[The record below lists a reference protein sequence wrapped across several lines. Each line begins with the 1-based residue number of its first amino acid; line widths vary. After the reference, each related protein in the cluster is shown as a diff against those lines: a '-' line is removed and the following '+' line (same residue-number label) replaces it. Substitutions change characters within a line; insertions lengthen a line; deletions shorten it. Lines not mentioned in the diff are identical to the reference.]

1 MNEQEIRELVQ
12 TLLGADASAP
22 AAVSCPS
29 PSPSPPPS
37 PAAPGAREVLVEAS
51 ARHLHLTDEAV
62 RKLFGPDATLGR
74 VRDLSQ
80 PGEYLSDKRVR
91 IVTPKGQI
99 DNVAVL
105 GPVRPAIQAELS
117 LTDGRALGLRLPVNL
132 SGDLTGAADVYLV
145 GTAGMLEAR
154 GCAIAARAHIHAT
167 PGDAARLG
175 IRDGQVVRVRVKG
188 RRPIVLEQILV
199 RVKETFDLAMHIDFD
214 EANACALEPGCM
226 GEILD

>member
-1 MNEQEIRELVQ
+1 MNEQEIRALVQ
-12 TLLGADASAP
+12 KMLGAEASP
-22 AAVSCPS
+22 LAAAICPG
-29 PSPSPPPS
+29 PS
-37 PAAPGAREVLVEAS
+37 PAPLGAREVPVEAS
-51 ARHLHLTDEAV
+51 ARHLHLTQQAV
-62 RKLFGPDATLGR
+62 EVLFGTGATLGR

-91 IVTPKGQI
+91 IITPKGQI

-105 GPVRPAIQAELS
+105 GPVRPAVQVELS
-117 LTDGRALGLRLPVNL
+117 LTDGRALGLNLPVNL
-132 SGDLTGAADVYLV
+132 SGDLTGAAGLYLI
-145 GTAGMLEAR
+145 GTAGMMEAP

-167 PGDAARLG
+167 SADAARLG

-188 RRPIVLEQILV
+188 HRPVVLEQILV
-199 RVKETFDLAMHIDFD
+199 RVKDSFGLAMHIDFD